1 MVTAVFFL
9 LSCGFVPLLSYIA
22 SGLAPSR
29 RGRADTLREYHK
41 HFRGSGHYTFRIDWR
56 FCHGGSVRWFDGYY
70 INNTAAAVRAAE
82 LAYNSKII
90 QGVAI
95 YNEYNYIIDYITPN
109 SKPRQ
114 L

>member
-1 MVTAVFFL
+1 MKATFRK
-9 LSCGFVPLLSYIA
+9 LSCGLLPLLSYIA

-29 RGRADTLREYHK
+29 RERAKALQEYHK
-41 HFRGSGHYTFRIDWR
+41 NFRGSGRYTFRIDWR
-56 FCHGGSVRWFDGYY
+56 FCHGGSVRWFDGFY
-70 INNTAAAVRAAE
+70 ISNTAAAVRAAE

-95 YNEYNYIIDYITPN
+95 YNEFNYIIDYITPKT
-109 SKPRQ
+109 KPQQ